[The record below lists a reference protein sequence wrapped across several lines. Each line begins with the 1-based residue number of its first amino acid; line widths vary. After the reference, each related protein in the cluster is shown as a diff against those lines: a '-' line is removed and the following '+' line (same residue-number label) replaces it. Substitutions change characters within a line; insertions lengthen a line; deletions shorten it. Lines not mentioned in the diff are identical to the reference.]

1 MENIQN
7 TEKQD
12 FVVVT
17 MAVDMDSIVDQMSA
31 ESSYLE
37 RLSEERP
44 PRAVSTDDR
53 ALLALYVDDAIC
65 DIAVKIAAYV
75 DPSFRAPTDDKKELP
90 LRIPVECEHKEM
102 LIHTDLESAVVAH
115 SFSRL
120 YKPSGKVAE
129 FYEHRFLSL
138 VNRIRRILCVPV
150 R

>member
-1 MENIQN
+1 M
-7 TEKQD
+7 
-12 FVVVT
+12 
-17 MAVDMDSIVDQMSA
+17 
-31 ESSYLE
+31 
-37 RLSEERP
+37 
-44 PRAVSTDDR
+44 
-53 ALLALYVDDAIC
+53 
-65 DIAVKIAAYV
+65 AVKIGAYV
-75 DPSFRAPTDDKKELP
+75 DPSFRAPTADKKELP